1 MVDISHETVEET
13 DQRLRRVLRAAE
25 LKVYEPS
32 YAFTEFAL
40 DEFPAAVDP
49 EAIALVRD
57 DETWSQLVPHCG
69 DAAEL
74 FAIFRFHFPAA
85 LDNSG
90 FVGWLATH
98 LKRRFGTGVFVVCGH
113 NAERGGI
120 FDYWGCPESIR
131 ETILTEIGNLADT
144 PSDRVR

>member
-1 MVDISHETVEET
+1 MVDISYETVEET
-13 DQRLRRVLRAAE
+13 DMRLRHVIRAAE
-25 LKVYEPS
+25 LRVYKRS
-32 YAFTEFAL
+32 YAFAEFAL
-40 DEFPAAVDP
+40 DEFPVAVDP

-57 DETWSQLVPHCG
+57 DEIWSQLVPHHDG
-69 DAAEL
+69 AAEP

-113 NAERGGI
+113 NGVRGGI

-131 ETILTEIGNLADT
+131 EGVLAEIRNLING
-144 PSDRVR
+144 PSDRHC